1 MKVLVVEPMKPCE
14 AREIP
19 DTLEAMQAIVGG
31 GIEATYPFAEPVA
44 VICNAEGKGLDL
56 PYNRPLM
63 DESGLPYDIVCG
75 TFFLARV
82 EGEHFAS
89 LTEEQLQK
97 YKVLYDNVVVLTAE
111 RPENQAEIAPETA
124 MPDFA
129 VACQISFRFT
139 HEDQEYPGLHDAFIS
154 HVTGIFNQD
163 QALAERTVGG
173 LDVAF
178 QNHCAEVRYT
188 FARQDKDAASAEM
201 FSKQCVLDVQ
211 DQLEGYGCKIEKI
224 ECFAEE
230 LEPDYGRDQVRGRG
244 TQEKKRKGNRHDR

>member
-97 YKVLYDNVVVLTAE
+97 YKVLYDNSPLAKLGKAVKIADAS
-111 RPENQAEIAPETA
+111 NQRKAKSETVS
-124 MPDFA
+124 A
-129 VACQISFRFT
+129 VAIAFREDTKSFGKS
-139 HEDQEYPGLHDAFIS
+139 DS
-154 HVTGIFNQD
+154 VFN
-163 QALAERTVGG
+163 
-173 LDVAF
+173 
-178 QNHCAEVRYT
+178 
-188 FARQDKDAASAEM
+188 KDT
-201 FSKQCVLDVQ
+201 L
-211 DQLEGYGCKIEKI
+211 L
-224 ECFAEE
+224 
-230 LEPDYGRDQVRGRG
+230 
-244 TQEKKRKGNRHDR
+244 

>member
-111 RPENQAEIAPETA
+111 RPENQAEIAPEAA

-139 HEDQEYPGLHDAFIS
+139 HEDQENPGLHDVFIS
-154 HVTGIFNQD
+154 HVTRIFNQD
-163 QALAERTVGG
+163 QALAERTVGD
-173 LDVAF
+173 LDVVF
-178 QNHCAEVRYT
+178 QGCCAEVRYT

-201 FSKQCVLDVQ
+201 FSKQCVLDVR

-230 LEPDYGRDQVRGRG
+230 LEPDYGRDQAKGRG

>member
-97 YKVLYDNVVVLTAE
+97 YKALYDNVVVLTAE
-111 RPENQAEIAPETA
+111 RPENQAEIAPEAA

-139 HEDQEYPGLHDAFIS
+139 HEEQTDSESHDAFIS
-154 HVTGIFNQD
+154 HITGIFNQD

-173 LDVAF
+173 LNVTF
-178 QNHCAEVRYT
+178 QGRCAEVQYT

-201 FSKQCVLDVQ
+201 FSKQCVLDVR

-230 LEPDYGRDQVRGRG
+230 LEPDHMRDPVKSRGN
-244 TQEKKRKGNRHDR
+244 QEKKKGTHHER